1 MKKLIITIPLC
12 IIAAGLLVTG
22 CKKSEIDNNYYD
34 PNGSVTAS
42 IPSLYSGL
50 LFNERVLPR
59 YWGLFTFQIPV
70 MGKYSQTA
78 GFSLGNKM
86 YEQPGNYTKDRWD
99 YFYTTT
105 IARYREIEKYYNNL
119 TIDADKTGF
128 QLFLETARIFVYDQT
143 AQMVDLWGDIPFSTA
158 GQLNTTGNIILASY
172 DKGSDIYSKILTDLK
187 RISDYLASVKTDPSY
202 QSQLTTFDYMNKGSI
217 TKWRKYCNSLILRLA
232 MRISYKDEA
241 TAQSLVQTILGNPTQ
256 YPLVDTYTESI
267 TIQPADYK
275 SSLTS
280 EHEIRNGFDVLPYA
294 PGKMVDDI
302 MAPANDPRLP
312 IYFSTNKNGE
322 YRGVPNTWTATR
334 VEDSVQSKYL
344 SRWDSTTFSEN
355 NLFPGIVF
363 TAAEANFLKAEAYE
377 RWGGGNAKDAYETG
391 VKQSIL
397 FYWAVNNNS
406 MKGDKNVYGVKEPMP
421 TDAAIAAYLLKPIVA
436 YGTNNLEKIATQK
449 WIDFGVVMANQA
461 WAEYRR
467 TKLPV
472 LNFPADVSSVL
483 SPNPPNRLL
492 YPATEVSLNATNYAA
507 VKASDNT
514 TTKVFWDV
522 K

>member
-1 MKKLIITIPLC
+1 MKKLIIAIPFF
-12 IIAAGLLVTG
+12 IIATGLLVTG
-22 CKKSEIDNNYYD
+22 CKKSEIDDTYYD
-34 PNGSVTAS
+34 PNNSVTAT
-42 IPSLYSGL
+42 IPTLFSGL
-50 LFNERVLPR
+50 LYNERVLPK

-78 GFSLGNKM
+78 GYTNGNKV
-86 YEQPGNYTKDRWD
+86 YEQPTTYTQDRWN

-105 IARYREIEKYYNNL
+105 IARYREMEKFYNNL
-119 TIDADKTGF
+119 TTDADKTGYL
-128 QLFLETARIFVYDQT
+128 LFLEAARIFVYDQT
-143 AQMVDLWGDIPFSTA
+143 AQIIDLWGDIPFSTA
-158 GQLNTTGNIILASY
+158 GQLNATGNIVLASY
-172 DKGSDIYSKILTDLK
+172 DKGSEIYSKILTDLK
-187 RISDYLASVKTDPSY
+187 RISDYLASVKPDPTY
-202 QSQLTTFDYMNKGSI
+202 QGQLDKTDYMNKGSI

-241 TAQSLVQTILGNPTQ
+241 TAKSLIEAVLGNPTK

-267 TIQPADYK
+267 TIQPSETS
-275 SSLTS
+275 SSLTA
-280 EHEIRNGFDVLPYA
+280 ENEIRDGFDVNSTA
-294 PGKMVDDI
+294 PGKMVEEI
-302 MAPANDPRLP
+302 MVPSNDPRLP

-322 YRGVPNTWTATR
+322 YHGVPNTWNSTR
-334 VEDSVQSKYL
+334 VEDSIRNQYF

-377 RWGGGNAKDAYETG
+377 RWGGGDAKAAYEKG

-397 FYWAVNNNS
+397 FYWSVNNSGRKKKENF
-406 MKGDKNVYGVKEPMP
+406 YGVKEPMP
-421 TDAAIAAYLLKPIVA
+421 TDAAIAAYLLNPIVA

-467 TKLPV
+467 TKFPV
-472 LNFPADVSSVL
+472 LNFPTDASSVL

-492 YPATEVSLNATNYAA
+492 YPTTEVSLNATNYAA
-507 VKASDNT
+507 VKAGDNPS
-514 TTKVFWDV
+514 TKVFWDV

>member
-1 MKKLIITIPLC
+1 MKKLIIAIPFF

-22 CKKSEIDNNYYD
+22 CKKSDIDNNYYD

-50 LFNERVLPR
+50 LYNERVLPK
-59 YWGLFTFQIPV
+59 YWGLFTFQIPL

-78 GFSLGNKM
+78 GYTQAAKV
-86 YEQPGNYTKDRWD
+86 YEQSASYSQDRWN

-119 TIDADKTGF
+119 TTDADKTGYL
-128 QLFLETARIFVYDQT
+128 LFLETARIFVYDQT
-143 AQMVDLWGDIPFSTA
+143 AQIVDMWGDIPFSTA

-172 DKGSDIYSKILTDLK
+172 DKGTDIYSKILTDLK
-187 RISDYLASVKTDPSY
+187 RISDYLASVNPDPLYSG
-202 QSQLTTFDYMNKGSI
+202 QLDKFDYMNKGSI
-217 TKWRKYCNSLILRLA
+217 SKWRKYCNSLMLRMA
-232 MRISYKDEA
+232 MRISYKEEA
-241 TAQSLVQTILGNPTQ
+241 TAKALIQTILGNSTQ

-267 TIQPADYK
+267 KIQPAVTN
-275 SSLTS
+275 SSLTA
-280 EHEIRNGFDVLPYA
+280 ENEIRNGFMVNPMA
-294 PGKMVDDI
+294 PGKMVEEI
-302 MAPANDPRLP
+302 MVPANDPRLP
-312 IYFSTNKNGE
+312 IYFSANKNGE
-322 YRGVPNTWTATR
+322 YHGVPNTWNSTR
-334 VEDSVQSKYL
+334 VEDSILNNYF

-377 RWGGGNAKDAYETG
+377 RWGGGDAKAAYEKG

-397 FYWAVNNNS
+397 FYWSVNNNS
-406 MKGDKNVYGVKEPMP
+406 AKKDANYYGVKEPMP

-449 WIDFGVVMANQA
+449 WIDFGVVQAHQA

-472 LNFPADVSSVL
+472 LNFPTDVSSVL

-492 YPATEVSLNATNYAA
+492 YPGTEVSLNAVNYAA
-507 VKASDNT
+507 VKSSDNA

>member
-1 MKKLIITIPLC
+1 MKKLIIAIPFF

-22 CKKSEIDNNYYD
+22 CKKSDIDNNYYD

-50 LFNERVLPR
+50 LYNERVLPK
-59 YWGLFTFQIPV
+59 YWGLFTLQIPV
-70 MGKYSQTA
+70 MGTYSQTA
-78 GFSLGNKM
+78 GYRQSNKL
-86 YEQPGNYTKDRWD
+86 YEQPANYTKDRWD

-105 IARYREIEKYYNNL
+105 IARYREIEKYCNNL
-119 TIDADKTGF
+119 TTDADKAGYL
-128 QLFLETARIFVYDQT
+128 LFLETARIFVYDQT

-158 GQLNTTGNIILASY
+158 GQLNATGNIILASY
-172 DKGSDIYSKILTDLK
+172 DKGSDIYSKTLTDLK
-187 RISDYLASVKTDPSY
+187 RISDYLASVQTVPFY
-202 QSQLTTFDYMNKGSI
+202 QNQLNTFDYLNKGSL

-232 MRISYKDEA
+232 MRISYKEEA
-241 TAQSLVQTILGNPTQ
+241 TAKSLIQTILGNPTQ

-267 TIQPADYK
+267 TIQPSSTT
-275 SSLTS
+275 SSLTAGD
-280 EHEIRNGFDVLPYA
+280 EIREGFKVNPYA
-294 PGKMVDDI
+294 PGKMVEDI

-312 IYFSTNKNGE
+312 IYFSTNKNGV
-322 YRGVPNTWTATR
+322 YHGVPNTWNATR
-334 VEDSVQSKYL
+334 VEDSVTNNYF

-355 NLFPGIVF
+355 NLFPGIII
-363 TAAEANFLKAEAYE
+363 TAAEVSFLKAEAYE
-377 RWGGGNAKDAYETG
+377 RWGSGDAKAAYESG

-397 FYWAVNNNS
+397 FYWNVNNNS
-406 MKGDKNVYGVKEPMP
+406 KKSGDNFYGVKESMP
-421 TDAAIAAYLLKPIVA
+421 SDATIAAYLLKPIVA

-449 WIDFGVVMANQA
+449 WIDFGVVQANQA

-483 SPNPPNRLL
+483 SPNPPNRFL
-492 YPATEVSLNATNYAA
+492 YPGTEVSLNADNYAA
-507 VKASDNT
+507 VKSSDNV

>member
-1 MKKLIITIPLC
+1 MKKLIIAIPFF

-22 CKKSEIDNNYYD
+22 CKKSDIDNNYYD
-34 PNGSVTAS
+34 PNGSVKAS

-50 LFNERVLPR
+50 LYNERVLPR

-78 GFSLGNKM
+78 GYTQSNKL
-86 YEQPGNYTKDRWD
+86 YEQPVNYTKDRWD

-119 TIDADKTGF
+119 TTDADKTGYL
-128 QLFLETARIFVYDQT
+128 LFLETARIFVYDQT

-172 DKGSDIYSKILTDLK
+172 DKAPDIYSKILTDLK
-187 RISDYLASVKTDPSY
+187 RISDYLASVKPEPLYS
-202 QSQLTTFDYMNKGSI
+202 SELNKFDYMNKGSI
-217 TKWRKYCNSLILRLA
+217 TSWRKYCNSLILRLA

-241 TAQSLVQTILGNPTQ
+241 TAKSIIQTILGNPTQ
-256 YPLVDTYTESI
+256 YPLVETYTESI
-267 TIQPADYK
+267 KIQPTATDG
-275 SSLTS
+275 SLTA
-280 EHEIRNGFDVLPYA
+280 ENEIREGFMVIPYA
-294 PGKMVDDI
+294 PGKMVEDI

-312 IYFSTNKNGE
+312 IYFSTNKKGE
-322 YRGVPNTWTATR
+322 YHGVPNTWNESR
-334 VEDSVQSKYL
+334 VNDSIKNNYF

-355 NLFPGIVF
+355 NLFPGIVI
-363 TAAEANFLKAEAYE
+363 TAAETNFLKAEAYE
-377 RWGGGNAKDAYETG
+377 RWGSGDAKAAYEAG

-397 FYWAVNNNS
+397 FYWSVNNKSAKKDANF
-406 MKGDKNVYGVKEPMP
+406 YGVKEPMP
-421 TDAAIAAYLLKPIVA
+421 TDSAIAAYLLKPIVA

-472 LNFPADVSSVL
+472 LNFPADPSSVL
-483 SPNPPNRLL
+483 SSTVPNRLL
-492 YPATEVSLNATNYAA
+492 YPGTELSLNATNYAA
-507 VKASDNT
+507 VKGSDNV